1 LQLRITSAAI
11 GTTLRKAPGKRSRH
25 GIGHVQP
32 FQGHFRAIFRH
43 CHEPGAPPAQTRETR
58 FGWSTSLTKQI
69 RRKQRPQ
76 TFFMA
81 VNVAS
86 NGSAGS
92 DRTKPDCTSCQPGGA
107 FGEDRTCEVEAA
119 NNLVRLAG
127 MRHSSS
133 CISYELSIISLI
145 LSRHSRTHMM
155 HTSKASAPASCST
168 TPPPC
173 WRLTLPSG

>member
-43 CHEPGAPPAQTRETR
+43 CHEPGAPPEQSHSHTNKRDTL
-58 FGWSTSLTKQI
+58 WVVHIL
-69 RRKQRPQ
+69 
-76 TFFMA
+76 
-81 VNVAS
+81 
-86 NGSAGS
+86 

>member
-1 LQLRITSAAI
+1 MS
-11 GTTLRKAPGKRSRH
+11 S
-25 GIGHVQP
+25 
-32 FQGHFRAIFRH
+32 HFRAIFARFSGTAMSQALFQNS
-43 CHEPGAPPAQTRETR
+43 PTATQTRETR